1 MAIYKIKEKI
11 GEKIGWTRN
20 WFHFQAARA
29 SIITAV
35 KLINAK
41 KRASMLLTVFGVST
55 TVPVGS
61 ASPLAAPLEK
71 LIDTVDKL
79 VDPE

>member
-1 MAIYKIKEKI
+1 M
-11 GEKIGWTRN
+11 
-20 WFHFQAARA
+20 
-29 SIITAV
+29 AV

-71 LIDTVDKL
+71 LIDTVDEL